1 MNDGD
6 KINLSH
12 IKKRSMVS
20 YILSRVSAGFPSP
33 ADDFIQS
40 KIDVNDL
47 LIEHPASTYFIM
59 VSGNS
64 MFDAGI
70 RDGDLLI
77 VDRSLDYV
85 NGKIVIVILEGDFL
99 VKKIYIKST
108 KVFLVAANN
117 DYKDIEVTDE
127 MHCTIWGVVT
137 YVIHTAT

>member
-1 MNDGD
+1 
-6 KINLSH
+6 
-12 IKKRSMVS
+12 MVS

-47 LIEHPASTYFIM
+47 LIEHPASTYFIT

-99 VKKIYIKST
+99 VKKIHIKST

-127 MHCTIWGVVT
+127 MNCTIWGVVT

>member
-1 MNDGD
+1 M
-6 KINLSH
+6 SY
-12 IKKRSMVS
+12 IKKRSMIEYV
-20 YILSRVSAGFPSP
+20 LSRVSAGFPSP

-40 KIDVNDL
+40 KIDINDL
-47 LIEHPASTYFIM
+47 LIDHPASTYFIT

-64 MFDAGI
+64 MLDAGI

-108 KVFLVAANN
+108 KVFLVAANS

-127 MHCTIWGVVT
+127 MNCTIWGVVT
-137 YVIHTAT
+137 YVIHAAT

>member
-1 MNDGD
+1 
-6 KINLSH
+6 LSY
-12 IKKRSMVS
+12 IKKRSMIEYV
-20 YILSRVSAGFPSP
+20 LSRVSAGFPSP

-40 KIDVNDL
+40 KIDINDL
-47 LIEHPASTYFIM
+47 LIDHPASTYFIT

-64 MFDAGI
+64 MLDAGI

-108 KVFLVAANN
+108 KVFLVAANS

-127 MHCTIWGVVT
+127 MNCTIWGVVT
-137 YVIHTAT
+137 YVIHAAT

>member
-1 MNDGD
+1 M
-6 KINLSH
+6 IEY
-12 IKKRSMVS
+12 V
-20 YILSRVSAGFPSP
+20 LSRVSAGFPSP

-40 KIDVNDL
+40 KIDINDL
-47 LIEHPASTYFIM
+47 LIDHPASTYFIT

-64 MFDAGI
+64 MLDAGI

-108 KVFLVAANN
+108 KVFLVAANS

-127 MHCTIWGVVT
+127 MNCTIWGVVT
-137 YVIHTAT
+137 YVIHAAT

>member
-1 MNDGD
+1 
-6 KINLSH
+6 
-12 IKKRSMVS
+12 
-20 YILSRVSAGFPSP
+20 
-33 ADDFIQS
+33 
-40 KIDVNDL
+40 
-47 LIEHPASTYFIM
+47 
-59 VSGNS
+59 

-85 NGKIVIVILEGDFL
+85 NGKIVVVILEGDFL

-127 MHCTIWGVVT
+127 MNCTIWGVVT
-137 YVIHTAT
+137 YVIHAAT